1 MKKSVWIAL
10 LLMLV
15 CIFSFS
21 ACDQGDTP
29 PANDDVC
36 QHTFGDWNTTKQA
49 TCKDEGELVRVCSKC
64 SAEEKTTV
72 AKTNVHT
79 EVIDA
84 AVSPTC
90 EVTGLTEGKHCS
102 YCNKV
107 IVEQT
112 IIGALGHKFVTYVP
126 DGNATTAADG
136 TKTAHCENSGCN
148 KTDTITDVGSKLPID
163 HTHSYTNT
171 VTAPTCTEKGYTTH
185 SCTCGHSYI
194 DTYTNATNHKFITY
208 VSDGNATTEADGTKT
223 AHCENSGCNKTD
235 TITDV
240 GSKLPNAHNHSY
252 TSVETKPTCT
262 QQGFTT
268 HTCSCGDSYQDS
280 IVAAKGH
287 KFDSTVCSQCNTNVA
302 NHAIESYDVSV
313 NLDGKITAYVVET
326 DGTYSLY
333 VLGTGEMK
341 NYTSSNTP
349 LYNDGYHSK
358 ITTVY
363 IGDSIESIGDYFLYL
378 CMKVTDI
385 RVPSSL
391 KSIGEFAIA
400 ACDALDDISLPNGL
414 TNIANYAFYSS
425 GNITTVT
432 IPNTVT
438 TIGQN
443 AFKDCTKL
451 ENIVIG
457 ENSQLKVLGNAAFSN
472 TAYYN
477 DSSNWDGKVLYID
490 CCLIKAK
497 TTISGEFTVGSN
509 VKVVAENAFD
519 SCASL
524 TKVIVPDTVNSIG
537 KSAFYKC
544 DGLKF
549 IQLPFSGATK
559 DGSVDANFGY
569 VFGAY
574 SGYSNSSYV
583 PTSLIEVVITGGEK
597 IDSKAFYGLEYIQ
610 TLTLPYVGTSLN
622 SGEFFGAVF
631 GATNT
636 SNYVVPDSLTTIT
649 ILSGDIT
656 AHAFYGCDSLINVY
670 IEDGVTSIG
679 EGAFYNCSSIQNIKL
694 PFVGQNSTVTSGYN
708 AVFGYIFGYGV
719 KTISYGTTGTGAG
732 MYWSM
737 SDYDVSINQYSYT
750 QSGKQYL
757 YYYKVPNTLKTVTII
772 GTDHIPQEA
781 FYKCSM
787 IDCITVPK
795 DAEIGRYAF
804 DSCSAKIVYSCKEN
818 EHNIVSIERVEP
830 TCQSVGNTEGTKCS
844 ICGIVFSGNVEIKTI
859 PHEFVN
865 GACSGCGE
873 KEFSKGLLFTLDESS
888 DTYIVSGIGT
898 CTDVDIVIPS
908 KYNGK
913 DVTIIGEEAFYN
925 CATIQSI
932 TIPSTITKSRSLAF
946 YGCSSLKAVYID
958 DIAAWCSISFVN
970 MRYSNPLEQAGNLYL
985 NGALVE
991 DLVIPSGVTKIGTLA
1006 FINCQSL
1013 TSIEIPNSV
1022 ICISQGAFNDCVN
1035 LKTVKL
1041 GTGITELW
1049 DSFTG
1054 CTSLENLYIYDL
1066 EKYCNIEFVNGSS
1079 GKSLQ
1084 YATKLYLN
1092 NVLLKTI
1099 TVPSGI
1105 TNFSNAFTGYKSL
1118 QKITLPS
1125 TITAITSNA
1134 FSGCS
1139 ELTEVLINEGPTK
1152 IEGNAFYNCSKLK
1165 NIVIPDSVLSIAD
1178 SAFKNCTALETIEI
1192 GDGVSAIPSN
1202 CFTNLDNLVSVVIGN
1217 GVTQIGTGAF
1227 SYCDNLQIVTF
1238 GENVKTIDT
1247 FAFGQCY
1254 ALKSVVLPK
1263 ALETI
1268 GFQAFYYCKGLEKI
1282 EFSSSLKKIGAEA
1295 FYCCDSVVSMI
1306 FNGTQAQWNSVSKGS
1321 NWNRNI
1327 PVGITIKS

>member
-1 MKKSVWIAL
+1 MKKSLWIAL
-10 LLMLV
+10 TLMLV
-15 CIFSFS
+15 CILSFS

-36 QHTFGDWNTTKQA
+36 QHAFGNWNTTKQA

-112 IIGALGHKFVTYVP
+112 IIGALGHKFVTYVS

-136 TKTAHCENSGCN
+136 TKTAHCENNGCN
-148 KTDTITDVGSKLPID
+148 ETDTITDVGSKLPAD
-163 HTHSYTNT
+163 HTHSYTDT
-171 VTAPTCTEKGYTTH
+171 VTAPTCTEQGYTTH
-185 SCTCGHSYI
+185 ACSCGHSYI
-194 DTYTNATNHKFITY
+194 DTYTNATDHKFVNY
-208 VSDGNATTEADGTKT
+208 VPDGNATTEADGTKT
-223 AHCENSGCNKTD
+223 AHCENTGCNKTN

-240 GSKLPNAHNHSY
+240 GSKLPNAHKHSY

-268 HTCSCGDSYQDS
+268 YTCSCGDSYQDS

-287 KFDSTVCSQCNTNVA
+287 NFDSTVCSQCNTNVA
-302 NHAIESYDVSV
+302 NLAIESYDVSV

-363 IGDSIESIGDYFLYL
+363 IGDSIENIGDYFLYL

-385 RVPSSL
+385 RIPSSL

-400 ACDALDDISLPNGL
+400 ACDALDGISLPNGL
-414 TNIANYAFYSS
+414 INIADYAFYSS

-497 TTISGEFTVGSN
+497 TTISGEFTVGLS
-509 VKVVAENAFD
+509 VKVIAENAFD
-519 SCASL
+519 SCTSL

-559 DGSVDANFGY
+559 DGSIDANFGY

-583 PTSLIEVVITGGEK
+583 PTSLIEIVITGGEK
-597 IDSKAFYGLEYIQ
+597 IDSKAFYGLENIQ

-656 AHAFYGCDSLINVY
+656 AHAFHGCDSLINVY

-804 DSCSAKIVYSCKEN
+804 DSCSAEIVYSCKDG
-818 EHNIVSIERVEP
+818 EHNIVSIKRVEP
-830 TCQSVGNTEGTKCS
+830 TCQSVGNTAGTKCS
-844 ICGIVFSGNVEIKTI
+844 ICGIVFSGNAEIETL

-865 GACSGCGE
+865 GACLGCGE
-873 KEFSKGLLFTLDESS
+873 KEFSKGLLFTLDEAS

-925 CATIQSI
+925 CANIQSI

-946 YGCSSLKAVYID
+946 YGCSALKAVYID
-958 DIAAWCSISFVN
+958 DIAAWCSIFFTN
-970 MRYSNPLEQAGNLYL
+970 MRYSNPLEQAKNLYL
-985 NGALVE
+985 KGELVKE
-991 DLVIPSGVTKIGTLA
+991 LIVPEGPTKISTLA
-1006 FINCQSL
+1006 FINCETL
-1013 TSIEIPNSV
+1013 VSIE
-1022 ICISQGAFNDCVN
+1022 
-1035 LKTVKL
+1035 
-1041 GTGITELW
+1041 
-1049 DSFTG
+1049 
-1054 CTSLENLYIYDL
+1054 
-1066 EKYCNIEFVNGSS
+1066 
-1079 GKSLQ
+1079 
-1084 YATKLYLN
+1084 
-1092 NVLLKTI
+1092 
-1099 TVPSGI
+1099 
-1105 TNFSNAFTGYKSL
+1105 
-1118 QKITLPS
+1118 
-1125 TITAITSNA
+1125 
-1134 FSGCS
+1134 
-1139 ELTEVLINEGPTK
+1139 
-1152 IEGNAFYNCSKLK
+1152 
-1165 NIVIPDSVLSIAD
+1165 IPDSVLSIGQDTFKGCTNLKTFKIGSGVTEIWDGYSTCSSLEKIYITSMEQWLKIDFKNASNPLRYAESLIID
-1178 SAFKNCTALETIEI
+1178 GNIVTDVTIPSSITKIKSAAFAGYASLKSITLHNDVTDIGDYAFYGCTNLQSVYIGEKVSSIGEWAFKNCTSLQEIYIPSTVTTIES
-1192 GDGVSAIPSN
+1192 SAFAGCASLTISCKASSKPSGWATDWNSSN
-1202 CFTNLDNLVSVVIGN
+1202 CTVI
-1217 GVTQIGTGAF
+1217 
-1227 SYCDNLQIVTF
+1227 
-1238 GENVKTIDT
+1238 
-1247 FAFGQCY
+1247 
-1254 ALKSVVLPK
+1254 
-1263 ALETI
+1263 
-1268 GFQAFYYCKGLEKI
+1268 
-1282 EFSSSLKKIGAEA
+1282 
-1295 FYCCDSVVSMI
+1295 
-1306 FNGTQAQWNSVSKGS
+1306 WNAKQ
-1321 NWNRNI
+1321 
-1327 PVGITIKS
+1327 